1 MMVSNRGSFVN
12 VLLWQW
18 RYCCIFLGAG
28 AVAWLA
34 HDVAGHKNLVLPAP
48 PAAILGA
55 ALGIFASFR
64 ANAAYARWWE
74 GRQLWGK
81 LTNASRMLA
90 SQVGAYVD
98 DEALRHRVLLRHV
111 LWVHVLRVQLRDD
124 DVFADDH
131 VKRVAADL
139 GLDLASDVATAMK
152 AEPSLAH
159 ALLDEN
165 LKALASCGLDPQR
178 LHSVDTTIAT
188 LLDVQGGSER
198 LKRTPMPRSY
208 GFFVERLMV
217 IFSFLFPFAIVEQ
230 LSWVTMP
237 VNLVVCLGFTLISE
251 TGRVLEDPFTHFYNS
266 LPLTNMSVNIE
277 RNVRQRVGT
286 RGQPLP
292 AAVTVDDEGILW

>member
-18 RYCCIFLGAG
+18 RYCCIFLVAG
-28 AVAWLA
+28 ALAWVL
-34 HDVAGHKNLVLPAP
+34 HDVAGYEHLVLPAP

-98 DEALRHRVLLRHV
+98 DEARRQRVLLRHV

-124 DVFADDH
+124 DVFADEH
-131 VKRVAADL
+131 VKRVAVDL
-139 GLDLASDVATAMK
+139 GLDLSSDDGAALK

-159 ALLDEN
+159 ALLDQN
-165 LKALASCGLDPQR
+165 LKTLTQAGLDPQR
-178 LHSVDTTIAT
+178 LHSLDATIAT

-266 LPLTNMSVNIE
+266 LPLTNMSINVE
-277 RNVRQRVGT
+277 RNVRQRLGPA
-286 RGQPLP
+286 GAPLP
-292 AAVTVDDEGILW
+292 PAVTVDAQGILW

>member
-1 MMVSNRGSFVN
+1 MMVSNRGSFLF
-12 VLLWQW
+12 VLFWQW
-18 RYCCIFLGAG
+18 RFSSVFLAAG
-28 AVAWLA
+28 ALAWGL
-34 HDVAGHKNLVLPAP
+34 HDLCGFTHLKLPAP

-64 ANAAYARWWE
+64 ANAAYGRWWE

-98 DEALRHRVLLRHV
+98 DKALRERVLLRQV

-124 DVFADDH
+124 DVFADEH

-139 GLDLASDVATAMK
+139 GIDLDSDAGARLK
-152 AEPSLAH
+152 AEPSLCH

-165 LKALASCGLDPQR
+165 LKELAAANIDAQK
-178 LHSVDTTIAT
+178 LHSLDAT
-188 LLDVQGGSER
+188 VAVLLDVQGGSER
-198 LKRTPMPRSY
+198 LKRTPMPRGY

-217 IFSFLFPFAIVEQ
+217 IFAFLFPFAVVAE
-230 LSWVTMP
+230 LSWVVIP

-266 LPLTNMSVNIE
+266 LPLSNMSINVE
-277 RNVRQRVGT
+277 RNLRQRL
-286 RGQPLP
+286 GQPVP
-292 AAVTVDDEGILW
+292 AAVTVDAKGILW